1 MAKISNLKEENG
13 LLTFTIYNVDVCYVN
28 GIRRTII
35 ADIPTISFK
44 TTPYEENNATI
55 VANTSGLTNEI
66 IKHRLSCIPVHLN
79 YLEDTIPFEDYL
91 LEIDVDNTTDTE
103 IMVTTRDFKILNTK
117 TNEYLEDG
125 QVKQIFPPFIPPDG
139 SGEYY
144 IDFARLRPKLSDEIP
159 GQKIKLNCKF
169 SVNTAREDAVYNITS
184 TCAHGCTPHVE
195 EMEQQLEI
203 RKQKWKDE
211 GKTEDEIRFE
221 AANWKLL
228 EGMRY
233 TINRSFDFILESIGI
248 YSNER
253 IFIEGCNIIER
264 KLVALSQATKEDEVE
279 IKASDNTLE
288 NCYDITLANEDY
300 TIGYILDHEI
310 RTIFYRDL
318 RVVNYVGFKKL
329 HPHDTD
335 SLLRISLEEKHKG
348 ISTIKSMLI
357 AVIDE
362 AIKKIQTIKGCFDG
376 TRVSS
381 V

>member
-1 MAKISNLKEENG
+1 
-13 LLTFTIYNVDVCYVN
+13 VN

-103 IMVTTRDFKILNTK
+103 IMVTTRDFKILNAK

-144 IDFARLRPKLSDEIP
+144 IDFVRLRPKLSDEIP

-169 SVNTAREDAVYNITS
+169 SVNTAREDAVYNVTS

-300 TIGYILDHEI
+300 TIGYILDYEF

-376 TRVSS
+376 TRV
-381 V
+381 

>member
-103 IMVTTRDFKILNTK
+103 IMVTTRDFKILNAK

-144 IDFARLRPKLSDEIP
+144 IDFVRLRPKLSDEIP

-169 SVNTAREDAVYNITS
+169 SVNTAREDAVYNVTS

-300 TIGYILDHEI
+300 TIGYILDYEF

-348 ISTIKSMLI
+348 ITTIKTMLI
-357 AVIDE
+357 GVIDE

-376 TRVSS
+376 TRV
-381 V
+381 

>member
-103 IMVTTRDFKILNTK
+103 RMVTTRDFKILNAK

-144 IDFARLRPKLSDEIP
+144 IDFVRLRPKLSDEIP

-169 SVNTAREDAVYNITS
+169 SVNTAREDAVYNVTS
-184 TCAHGCTPHVE
+184 TCAHGCTPHLE

-233 TINRSFDFILESIGI
+233 TINCSFDFILESIGI

-264 KLVALSQATKEDEVE
+264 KLVALRQATKEDEVE

-300 TIGYILDHEI
+300 TIGYILDYEF
-310 RTIFYRDL
+310 RTTFYRDL
-318 RVVNYVGFKKL
+318 RVINYVGFKKL

-348 ISTIKSMLI
+348 ITTIKTMLI

-376 TRVSS
+376 TRV
-381 V
+381 

>member
-55 VANTSGLTNEI
+55 IANTSGLTNEI

-79 YLEDTIPFEDYL
+79 YLDDTIPFEDYL

-103 IMVTTRDFKILNTK
+103 IMVTTKNFKLLNTK

-144 IDFARLRPKLSDEIP
+144 IDLVRLRPKLSDEIP
-159 GQKIKLNCKF
+159 GEKIKLNCKF
-169 SVNTAREDAVYNITS
+169 SVNTAREDAVYNVTS
-184 TCAHGCTPHVE
+184 TCAHGCTPHLE

-211 GKTEDEIRFE
+211 GKTEYEVKFE

-264 KLVALSQATKEDEVE
+264 KLVALKQATKEDAVE

-300 TIGYILDHEI
+300 TIGYILDYEF

-348 ISTIKSMLI
+348 ITTIKTMLI
-357 AVIDE
+357 GVIDE
-362 AIKKIQTIKGCFDG
+362 AIKKILTIKGCFDG
-376 TRVSS
+376 TRV
-381 V
+381 

>member
-1 MAKISNLKEENG
+1 M
-13 LLTFTIYNVDVCYVN
+13 CYVN

-55 VANTSGLTNEI
+55 IANTSGLTNEI

-79 YLEDTIPFEDYL
+79 YLDDTIPFEDYL

-103 IMVTTRDFKILNTK
+103 MMVTTRDFKILNTK

-144 IDFARLRPKLSDEIP
+144 IDFVRLRPKLSDEIP
-159 GQKIKLNCKF
+159 GEKIKLNCKF
-169 SVNTAREDAVYNITS
+169 SVNTAREDAVYNVTS
-184 TCAHGCTPHVE
+184 TCAHGCTPHLE

-211 GKTEDEIRFE
+211 GKTEDEVKFE

-300 TIGYILDHEI
+300 TIGYILDYEF

-348 ISTIKSMLI
+348 ITTIKTMLI
-357 AVIDE
+357 GVIDE

-376 TRVSS
+376 TRV
-381 V
+381 

>member
-103 IMVTTRDFKILNTK
+103 IMVTTRDFKILNAK

-144 IDFARLRPKLSDEIP
+144 IDFVRLRPKLSDEIP

-169 SVNTAREDAVYNITS
+169 SVNTAREDAVYNVTS

-300 TIGYILDHEI
+300 TIGYILDYEF

-376 TRVSS
+376 TRV
-381 V
+381 

>member
-55 VANTSGLTNEI
+55 IANTSGLTNEI

-79 YLEDTIPFEDYL
+79 YLDDTIPFEDYL

-103 IMVTTRDFKILNTK
+103 IMVTTKNFKLLNTK

-144 IDFARLRPKLSDEIP
+144 IDLVRLRPKLSDEIP
-159 GQKIKLNCKF
+159 GEKIKLNCKF
-169 SVNTAREDAVYNITS
+169 SVNTAREDAVYNVTS
-184 TCAHGCTPHVE
+184 TCAHGCTPHLE

-211 GKTEDEIRFE
+211 GKTEDEVKFE

-264 KLVALSQATKEDEVE
+264 KLVALKQATKEDAVE

-300 TIGYILDHEI
+300 TIGYILDYEF

-348 ISTIKSMLI
+348 ITTIKTMLI
-357 AVIDE
+357 GVIDE
-362 AIKKIQTIKGCFDG
+362 AIKKILTIKGCFDG
-376 TRVSS
+376 TRV
-381 V
+381 

>member
-13 LLTFTIYNVDVCYVN
+13 RLTFTIYNVDVCYVN

-55 VANTSGLTNEI
+55 IANTSGLTNEI

-79 YLEDTIPFEDYL
+79 YLDDTIPFEDYL

-103 IMVTTRDFKILNTK
+103 IMVTTKKFKILNTK

-144 IDFARLRPKLSDEIP
+144 IDFVRLRPKLSDEIP
-159 GQKIKLNCKF
+159 GEKIKLNCKF
-169 SVNTAREDAVYNITS
+169 SVNTARDDAVYNVTS
-184 TCAHGCTPHVE
+184 TCAHGCTLHVE

-211 GKTEDEIRFE
+211 GKTEDEVKFE

-318 RVVNYVGFKKL
+318 RVINYVGFKKL

-348 ISTIKSMLI
+348 ISTIKTMLI
-357 AVIDE
+357 GVITE

-376 TRVSS
+376 TRV
-381 V
+381 

>member
-55 VANTSGLTNEI
+55 IANTSGLTNEI

-79 YLEDTIPFEDYL
+79 YLDDTIPFEDYL

-103 IMVTTRDFKILNTK
+103 IIVTTKNFKILNTK

-144 IDFARLRPKLSDEIP
+144 IDVVRLRPKLSDEIP
-159 GQKIKLNCKF
+159 GEKINLNCKF
-169 SVNTAREDAVYNITS
+169 SVNTAREDAVYNVTS
-184 TCAHGCTPHVE
+184 TCAHGCTPHLE

-264 KLVALSQATKEDEVE
+264 KLVALKQATKEDAVE

-300 TIGYILDHEI
+300 TIGYILDYEF

-348 ISTIKSMLI
+348 ITTIKTMLI
-357 AVIDE
+357 GVIDE

-376 TRVSS
+376 TRV
-381 V
+381 

>member
-13 LLTFTIYNVDVCYVN
+13 CLTFTIYNVDVCYVN

-103 IMVTTRDFKILNTK
+103 IMVTTRDFKILNAK

-144 IDFARLRPKLSDEIP
+144 IDFVRLRPKLSDEIP

-169 SVNTAREDAVYNITS
+169 SVNTAREDAVYNVTS

-300 TIGYILDHEI
+300 TIGYILDYEF

-376 TRVSS
+376 TRV
-381 V
+381 

>member
-13 LLTFTIYNVDVCYVN
+13 HLTFTIYNIDVCYVN

-35 ADIPTISFK
+35 SDIPIISFK

-55 VANTSGLTNEI
+55 ISNTSGLTNEI

-79 YLEDTIPFEDYL
+79 YLDDTIPFEDYL
-91 LEIDVDNTTDTE
+91 LEVDVDNTTDTE
-103 IMVTTRDFKILNTK
+103 TIVTTQNFKILNTK
-117 TNEYLEDG
+117 TNKYVEDS
-125 QVKQIFPPFIPPDG
+125 QVKQIFPPFVPPDG
-139 SGEYY
+139 SEECY
-144 IDFARLRPKLSDEIP
+144 IDFVRLRPKLSDEIP
-159 GQKIKLNCKF
+159 GQKLKLNCKF
-169 SVNTAREDAVYNITS
+169 SVNTARDDAVYNVTS

-195 EMEQQLEI
+195 ERDNQLEI

-211 GKTEDEIRFE
+211 GKTEDEVKFE

-233 TINRSFDFILESIGI
+233 TISRSFDFILESIGI

-300 TIGYILDHEI
+300 TIGYILDYEF

-318 RVVNYVGFKKL
+318 KIINYVGFKKL

-348 ISTIKSMLI
+348 ITTIKTMLI

-376 TRVSS
+376 TRV
-381 V
+381 

>member
-55 VANTSGLTNEI
+55 IANTSGLTNEI

-79 YLEDTIPFEDYL
+79 YLDDTIPFEDYL

-103 IMVTTRDFKILNTK
+103 IMVTTKNFKILNTK

-144 IDFARLRPKLSDEIP
+144 IDFVRLRPKLSDEIP
-159 GQKIKLNCKF
+159 GEKIKLNCKF
-169 SVNTAREDAVYNITS
+169 SVNTAREDAVYNVTS
-184 TCAHGCTPHVE
+184 TCAHGCTPHLE

-211 GKTEDEIRFE
+211 GKTEDEVRFE

-264 KLVALSQATKEDEVE
+264 KLVALKQATKEDAVE

-300 TIGYILDHEI
+300 TIGYILDYEF

-348 ISTIKSMLI
+348 ITTIKTMLI
-357 AVIDE
+357 GVIDE
-362 AIKKIQTIKGCFDG
+362 AIKKILTIKGCFDG
-376 TRVSS
+376 TRV
-381 V
+381 